1 MLMTQPT
8 TEMAE
13 IFSKE
18 KLSSAINNVKPVAKK
33 IVQKSRNSSSTILM
47 KMFAGGFLRLSGAN
61 SPSSLASMSI
71 RIYLGYE
78 IDKYPPSAGK
88 EGDPVQ
94 LAIERT
100 STFWNSLVFLVSTP
114 SIKENS
120 RIEAEYE
127 QSDKRLCFVPCPHC
141 GHYQHLSWER
151 FEYVGKGTSEA
162 DPLAR
167 VYFN

>member
-1 MLMTQPT
+1 MR
-8 TEMAE
+8 
-13 IFSKE
+13 F
-18 KLSSAINNVKPVAKK
+18 
-33 IVQKSRNSSSTILM
+33 
-47 KMFAGGFLRLSGAN
+47 SGAN

-71 RIYLGYE
+71 RIYLGDE

-141 GHYQHLSWER
+141 GHYQHLSWDR
-151 FEYVGKGTSEA
+151 FEYVGKGASEA
-162 DPLAR
+162 DPLEHRFSIQKAR
-167 VYFN
+167 LIWC